1 MAYALR
7 MAEEKASKVAEQF
20 PNDYVLGA
28 DTIVVAEGQVLAKPR
43 DPQDAA
49 RMLAVLSGRGHQ
61 VTTAVSLISPG
72 GQTETRSCT
81 TEVWFRKL
89 DEKEIQKYVASGE
102 PMDKAGAY
110 AIQGGA
116 ASWVVRLEG
125 DHSNVVGLPVPL
137 VVEMLRRQGFKL

>member
-1 MAYALR
+1 LAYALR
-7 MAEEKASKVAEQF
+7 MAEEKALKVAEQF
-20 PNDYVLGA
+20 PNSYVLGA
-28 DTIVVAEGQVLAKPR
+28 DTIVVAGGEVLAKPL

-49 RMLAVLSGRGHQ
+49 RMLKVLSGRGHQ

-72 GQTETRSCT
+72 RQAETRSCT
-81 TEVWFRKL
+81 TDVWFREL
-89 DEKEIQKYVASGE
+89 DEKEIERYVATGE

-137 VVEMLRRQGFKL
+137 VAEMLRRQVFRG